1 MSQRELFTTFP
12 KYNPEEN
19 NSVNIINTQ
28 TNNITIDKIGT
39 VYNLLYEF
47 LKKYRY
53 IPSFVY
59 PRLKKYDTDML
70 YYADM
75 LYYTEMLYNT
85 ILDTTTSDEKKID
98 LIVQYF
104 KKYKMLPG
112 IFHDYLNNTI
122 DIGNNTK
129 ITIGSAI
136 DSKLNNEQK
145 GGRRKKK
152 SLRKKVS
159 SL

>member
-1 MSQRELFTTFP
+1 MSQSALFEGFQ

-28 TNNITIDKIGT
+28 TNNITIDNIGT

-59 PRLKKYDTDML
+59 PRLEQND
-70 YYADM
+70 ADM

-85 ILDTTTSDEKKID
+85 ILDITTSDEKKID

-104 KKYKMLPG
+104 KKYKILPG

-129 ITIGSAI
+129 ITITNAI
-136 DSKLNNEQK
+136 ISKLSNEQK
-145 GGRRKKK
+145 GGRKKK
-152 SLRKKVS
+152 SLRKKS
-159 SL
+159 RHYKKRL